1 MRSLIKLLSCKRLSP
16 NKKRIM
22 ADQHGGMNKYTIHF
36 HGGKVCTMLTDQC
49 HNLPEALDAAI
60 ERFGGERVTGVSDYN
75 AKLLQP
81 DTPRC

>member
-1 MRSLIKLLSCKRLSP
+1 
-16 NKKRIM
+16 M

-60 ERFGGERVTGVSDYN
+60 ERFGGERVTGVSDDN

-81 DTPRC
+81 GTPRC